1 MSPVTMTPL
10 ERRAALSL
18 ASIFALRMLGL
29 FMILPVFALYADHL
43 AGVTPLL
50 MGLAIGIYGLTQA
63 LLQIPFGMASDRIG
77 RKPVIAVGLLIFA
90 VGSVVAA
97 MADTIHGVILG
108 RALQG
113 SGAVAAAVMALAA
126 DLTREEHRS
135 KAMAVIGM
143 TIGFSFL
150 IAMVAGPVLN
160 HWIGVPGIFWLTAL
174 LAVGGVGV
182 LFFLVPTPKKSSFH
196 RDAEPVPAQFGRVL
210 REPELLRLDFGIFV
224 LHMVLTATFVVIPLA
239 LRNAG
244 LSVSEHWHLY
254 LPVMVLA
261 MGLAVPFIIIA
272 EAKRQM
278 KGVFVGA
285 VAALLLAQLLLAWDH
300 QGALSIGVLLLLFFT
315 AFNLLEATLPSL
327 VSKVAHADNKGTA
340 MGVYASSQ
348 FMGAFIGGVS
358 GGWAYG
364 VWGAT
369 GVFLF
374 NAVLLLA
381 WFLTAATMR
390 PPRYL
395 VSELLRVGTQTV
407 ESAIAL
413 EQELLRLAG
422 VVEASV
428 CTEDG
433 VAYMKLDK
441 QQVDMAA
448 LQRFSV
454 GES

>member
-1 MSPVTMTPL
+1 
-10 ERRAALSL
+10 
-18 ASIFALRMLGL
+18 
-29 FMILPVFALYADHL
+29 
-43 AGVTPLL
+43 
-50 MGLAIGIYGLTQA
+50 
-63 LLQIPFGMASDRIG
+63 
-77 RKPVIAVGLLIFA
+77 
-90 VGSVVAA
+90 
-97 MADTIHGVILG
+97 
-108 RALQG
+108 
-113 SGAVAAAVMALAA
+113 
-126 DLTREEHRS
+126 
-135 KAMAVIGM
+135 
-143 TIGFSFL
+143 
-150 IAMVAGPVLN
+150 
-160 HWIGVPGIFWLTAL
+160 
-174 LAVGGVGV
+174 V

-300 QGALSIGVLLLLFFT
+300 QGALIIGVLLLLFFT

>member
-1 MSPVTMTPL
+1 MTPL

-50 MGLAIGIYGLTQA
+50 MGVAIGIYGLTQA
-63 LLQIPFGMASDRIG
+63 LLQIPFGMASDRVG

-90 VGSVVAA
+90 AGSVVAA

-113 SGAVAAAVMALAA
+113 SGAVAAAVMALVA

-160 HWIGVPGIFWLTAL
+160 HLIGVPGIFWLTAL

-182 LFFLVPTPKKSSFH
+182 LFLLVPTPKKSRFH

-210 REPELLRLDFGIFV
+210 RQPELLRLDFGIFV
-224 LHMVLTATFVVIPLA
+224 LHMVLTGTFVVVPLA

-300 QGALSIGVLLLLFFT
+300 QGVIIIGVLLLLFF
-315 AFNLLEATLPSL
+315 AGFNLLEATLPSL

-348 FMGAFIGGVS
+348 FMGAFVGGVS

-364 VWGAT
+364 VWGSS

-374 NAVLLLA
+374 NSLLLLA
-381 WFLTAATMR
+381 WFVTAATMR

-395 VSELLRVGTQTV
+395 VSELLRVGAQTV
-407 ESAIAL
+407 ESAVAL

-422 VVEASV
+422 VVEVSV

-441 QQVDMAA
+441 QQVDMTA

>member
-1 MSPVTMTPL
+1 MSPVKMTTV

-50 MGLAIGIYGLTQA
+50 MGVAIGIYGLTQA
-63 LLQIPFGMASDRIG
+63 LLQIPFGMASDRVG

-90 VGSVVAA
+90 AGSVVAA
-97 MADTIHGVILG
+97 MATTIHGVIIG

-113 SGAVAAAVMALAA
+113 AGAVAAAVMALVA

-150 IAMVAGPVLN
+150 IAMVAGPLLN

-182 LFFLVPTPKKSSFH
+182 LFVLVPTPQKSSFH

-224 LHMVLTATFVVIPLA
+224 LHMVLTATFVAVPLA
-239 LRNAG
+239 LRDAG
-244 LSVSEHWHLY
+244 FSPSEHWQLY
-254 LPVMVLA
+254 LPVMVVA

-272 EAKRQM
+272 EVKRRM
-278 KGVFVGA
+278 KEIFVGA
-285 VAALLLAQLLLAWDH
+285 VSTLLLAQLLLAREH
-300 QGALSIGVLLLLFFT
+300 HGVLIIGVLLLLFFS

-348 FMGAFIGGVS
+348 FMGAFIGGVT

-364 VWGAT
+364 VWDST

-374 NAVLLLA
+374 NAALLLV
-381 WFLTAATMR
+381 WLLVAATMR
-390 PPRYL
+390 QPRYL
-395 VSELLRVGTQTV
+395 VSELLRVGTQTA
-407 ESAIAL
+407 ESAVAL
-413 EQELLRLAG
+413 EKKLMELAG
-422 VVEASV
+422 VVEVSI
-428 CTEDG
+428 CTEEG
-433 VAYMKLDK
+433 VAYMKVDK

-454 GES
+454 SES